1 MNFHVQCQRFFTNK
15 SVIRQTEFS
24 GCSLHTILLL
34 QNRIYAYPGFGSM
47 LIISSGMVSSSHGEI
62 WPTSKELTLET
73 TVLKSSTVA
82 AARGSTVFITQLDDV
97 RKFSE
102 YLDTSDTDIS
112 TIYKNRTIKLKRV
125 YFHKGTVT
133 DIIYK
138 ILTR

>member
-1 MNFHVQCQRFFTNK
+1 MF
-15 SVIRQTEFS
+15 
-24 GCSLHTILLL
+24 

-62 WPTSKELTLET
+62 CPTSKELTLET

-82 AARGSTVFITQLDDV
+82 AARGSIVFITQLDDV

-112 TIYKNRTIKLKRV
+112 TSYKNRTI
-125 YFHKGTVT
+125 
-133 DIIYK
+133 
-138 ILTR
+138 